1 MPGFTRQIAAA
12 GLTAASY
19 AGMTS
24 TALAQSD
31 PAKIAALVLGSIVA
45 MALILTVVFVPTIIA
60 FRRGHPNRWLIF
72 VGNFILGGTGI
83 GWFVMLIWAVQELE
97 DAPDDDEAGPCPAPL
112 PNTEPT
118 IFAATKAD
126 TEDATRRLKRLKVL
140 FDDGVLSADEYAA
153 LRKPLLNAPRS

>member
-1 MPGFTRQIAAA
+1 
-12 GLTAASY
+12 
-19 AGMTS
+19 
-24 TALAQSD
+24 
-31 PAKIAALVLGSIVA
+31 
-45 MALILTVVFVPTIIA
+45 
-60 FRRGHPNRWLIF
+60 
-72 VGNFILGGTGI
+72 
-83 GWFVMLIWAVQELE
+83 MLIWAVQELE